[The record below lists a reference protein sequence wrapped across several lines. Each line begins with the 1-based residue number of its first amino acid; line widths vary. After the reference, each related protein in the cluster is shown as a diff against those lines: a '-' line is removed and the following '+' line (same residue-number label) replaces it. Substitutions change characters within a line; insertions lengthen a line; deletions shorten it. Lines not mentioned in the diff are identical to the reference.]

1 MRLTNA
7 HILNQNQIS
16 MKSLQFEEVQ
26 LPIVQETQN
35 AICFNTYAGYCDMY
49 KKVWIHKSQMIIK
62 DTECGDGTITKQ
74 YFVKNWLLSKL
85 K

>member
-1 MRLTNA
+1 
-7 HILNQNQIS
+7 

-49 KKVWIHKSQMIIK
+49 KKVWIPKSQMIIK

>member
-1 MRLTNA
+1 
-7 HILNQNQIS
+7 

-35 AICFNTYAGYCDMY
+35 AICFNTYAGYCDMF
-49 KKVWIHKSQMIIK
+49 KRVWIPKSQMIIK
-62 DTECGDGTITKQ
+62 DTECGDGTLIKQ